1 MCTLTSPP
9 CEFRLA
15 RGASPYLFLQS
26 TVAGNKKIAKFAVLL
41 RVSEDATLST
51 KANGGPAFELSHD
64 SYVFLKETLK
74 VVKVREA
81 METDYSDFG
90 AIFAYKDF
98 PPGHVPGKGLTRSD
112 SKVWRLD
119 LSHDSYKETRND
131 IETAIELA
139 RSSPGLGVYWIM
151 QKDESKKYVKP
162 AGMAIVSTRG
172 VIVPGLSAFKFVAG
186 A

>member
-1 MCTLTSPP
+1 M
-9 CEFRLA
+9 
-15 RGASPYLFLQS
+15 FLQN
-26 TVAGNKKIAKFAVLL
+26 TVPGNKKVPKFGVLL
-41 RVSEDATLST
+41 CVSEDAALSS
-51 KANGGPAFELSHD
+51 KANAGPAFELSHE

-81 METDYSDFG
+81 MKTDYSDVG
-90 AIFAYKDF
+90 AIFAYKEF
-98 PPGHVPGKGLTRSD
+98 PPGHLPGKALTRSD

-162 AGMAIVSTRG
+162 AGMVIVSTSQ

-186 A
+186 Q